1 MNVMLICVRITPPV
15 WMTSINTSV
24 TVCLVTLAHSV
35 KRRSMS
41 VIQGR
46 CVTLH
51 SKIQLSLFPRP
62 CIHAVSCEDRIN
74 DYTCNCLKG
83 YSGKNCDHCEE
94 PSDCNLSDGET
105 TIIILYTSNIYL

>member
-1 MNVMLICVRITPPV
+1 MNVMIICVRITPPV
-15 WMTSINTSV
+15 WMTSISTSV

-41 VIQGR
+41 VNQGG

-51 SKIQLSLFPRP
+51 SKIHLSLFPRP
-62 CIHAVSCEDRIN
+62 CVHAVSCEDRIN

-94 PSDCNLSDGET
+94 PSDCNLSDGNDDNVYFH
-105 TIIILYTSNIYL
+105 LFS

>member
-1 MNVMLICVRITPPV
+1 MNVMIICVRITPPV

-41 VIQGR
+41 VNQGR

-51 SKIQLSLFPRP
+51 SKIHHYFLDPAFMLCPVK
-62 CIHAVSCEDRIN
+62 IE
-74 DYTCNCLKG
+74 
-83 YSGKNCDHCEE
+83 
-94 PSDCNLSDGET
+94 
-105 TIIILYTSNIYL
+105 